1 MTDLQLSEPLR
12 GLASEAESRRVT
24 ELEDYFDA
32 KLAAEVGEPVETHTT
47 TVRWSARQLAAIKRA
62 AARFGMPYQTY
73 VKDAAFRRALQDLAD
88 VDRVGG

>member
-1 MTDLQLSEPLR
+1 MSDLQLSEPLR

-32 KLAAEVGEPVETHTT
+32 KLAAEVGEPVETYTT

-62 AARFGMPYQTY
+62 AARFGMHYQTY
-73 VKDAAFRRALQDLAD
+73 VKDAAFRRALRDLAD
-88 VDRVGG
+88 VDRVGV